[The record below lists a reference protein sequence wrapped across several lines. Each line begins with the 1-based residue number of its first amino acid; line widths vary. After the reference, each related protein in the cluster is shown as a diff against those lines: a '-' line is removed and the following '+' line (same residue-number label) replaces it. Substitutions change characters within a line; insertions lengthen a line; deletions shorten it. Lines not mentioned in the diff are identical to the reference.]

1 MTFVFNHAIKES
13 LRRKGY
19 FIVCLF
25 TCFLVSLVCLVA
37 KTIVTQGGLI
47 FFMIGERQYG
57 EMDII
62 LYTYPNERNYIKN
75 KPDDYYYDHAFINY
89 TKFNEKLL
97 NYTGENNPSLT
108 STIRHNYNG
117 KTLFKNKVFKL
128 VLINSTKEREIEL
141 GRNYPY
147 EPMKKGEC
155 IIHETLKSSIKN
167 NEILMKIDL
176 NIFLKNNLLIN
187 YYDNKNEYNENITN
201 IAEIYHFFE
210 IKCKVK
216 HVINNFYGKLKDEAK
231 DIVFMELD
239 TFFEYLSEFVPKSL
253 SLFFPDYSE
262 KLFKINPNHYA
273 NMLIVNF
280 PKNRISNYIE
290 SDYNKLLKKAV
301 SYSNNL
307 IIYINSMSNLWI
319 KMPLIRGMQRYNY
332 GSVLLS
338 LILDIIVISLF
349 SLSLILIYSLLLI
362 TTETNTFEFGLLR
375 LVGTTKRDII
385 LIVILQCFSFSIP
398 AFILAFF
405 VHFYVIDLIN
415 NSLQS
420 LINSNLNLTYTSN
433 SFFLAFCINFLS
445 PITASILPIRS
456 ILRKNIANSL
466 NTMINKTSG
475 MKIEIISLE
484 KKELHNFITLGL
496 MTFLYGASI
505 YYFLPLSLISINFSM
520 LGAIFLW
527 ILFGILLGFVILSI
541 NIENLLQKI
550 ITNIIFFF
558 SKNYIKSLI
567 IKNLTA
573 HRVKNRKT
581 SLMYSLSIGVFI
593 MISVGLDIL
602 IQSTQKDIIMEIG
615 SEIFLECVDEDY
627 YKSNDL
633 KEDLYNMMKKNYIE
647 YFSYKTPSLSKMC
660 FESESL
666 IQSYGKSLEFSTITL
681 GISPNYFHTTEKS
694 DLIIFDQNKYLKHYN
709 PSEQLYFKDN
719 IGKIGLS
726 AIFNWEFKA
735 DLSSTI
741 FFNIK
746 NPININQMTFISKP
760 AFLLDN
766 AGGLQMSS
774 VPSMFYVRN
783 SLISFP
789 FYLDLINKCQKYYT
803 GKLKNLNLYSYD
815 NLPINYINIKL
826 NSNNKNIQETIDG
839 IYKIIS
845 DSETYY
851 YIWFFNDVKERINL
865 VSIIIYKIFYTVS
878 AIVLFFCFFNLT
890 ASMTINIFSQKKE
903 IAIMR
908 ALGMKKRD
916 VVFIYIF
923 EAIILILTSSF
934 IGTIIGSLISYT
946 MSLQWQMFTH
956 INVSFSIKIS
966 NIIAI
971 IILSILGGIL
981 STIIPSYRM
990 LKCPISS
997 LIRDV

>member
-25 TCFLVSLVCLVA
+25 ACFLVSLVCLIA
-37 KTIVTQGGLI
+37 KTIVTQGALI
-47 FFMIGERQYG
+47 FYMIAEKRYG

-62 LYTYPNERNYIKN
+62 LFTYASERNYIKMN
-75 KPDDYYYDHAFINY
+75 PEDFYYDHAFINY
-89 TKFNEKLL
+89 TKFNEKMS
-97 NYTGENNPSLT
+97 NYSGENNPSLT
-108 STIRHNYNG
+108 STMRIFYNG
-117 KTLFKNKVFKL
+117 NTLFKNQYL
-128 VLINSTKEREIEL
+128 RILLINTTREREIEL

-147 EPMKKGEC
+147 QPMKKGEC
-155 IIHETLKSSIKN
+155 IIDETLKSYIYN
-167 NEILMKIDL
+167 NELKMKIDL
-176 NIFLKNNLLIN
+176 NTFLHNNLLIN

-201 IAEIYHFFE
+201 IRE
-210 IKCKVK
+210 IKQYFVINCKVK
-216 HVINNFYGKLKDEAK
+216 HVINNYYGKLKDESK
-231 DIVFMELD
+231 YIVFMELD
-239 TFFEYLSEFVPKSL
+239 SFFEYLAQFVPKEL
-253 SLFFPDYSE
+253 LFFFPDYSE

-273 NMLIVNF
+273 NILIVNF

-290 SDYNKLLKKAV
+290 SDYNKLLQKAV

-307 IIYINSMSNLWI
+307 MIHINSMNNLWI
-319 KMPLIRGMQRYNY
+319 RMPLIRGMQRYNY

-362 TTETNTFEFGLLR
+362 TTETNTFEFGVLR
-375 LVGTTKRDII
+375 LVGNTKKDII
-385 LIVILQCFSFSIP
+385 LIVILQCFSFSVP

-420 LINSNLNLTYTSN
+420 LINTNLNLKYTSN

-484 KKELHNFITLGL
+484 KKELHNFIILGL

-505 YYFLPLSLISINFSM
+505 YYFLPLSLISINFTM
-520 LGAIFLW
+520 LGSIFLW

-541 NIENLLQKI
+541 NIENLLQKL

-615 SEIFLECVDEDY
+615 SEIYLQCVDEQY
-627 YKSNDL
+627 YQSKDL

-647 YFSYKTPSLSKMC
+647 YFSYKTPSFSKIC
-660 FESESL
+660 LQSESF
-666 IQSYGKSLEFSTITL
+666 IQNYGKSLEFITTTL

-694 DLIIFDQNKYLKHYN
+694 DLKIFEQNKYLKQYN

-719 IGKIGLS
+719 LGKIGLS

-746 NPININQMTFISKP
+746 NPKNINQMTFISKP
-760 AFLLDN
+760 AFLLNN

-774 VPSMFYVRN
+774 VPSMFYIRDT
-783 SLISFP
+783 LISFP
-789 FYLDLINKCQKYYT
+789 FYLDLINKCQKYYN
-803 GKLKNLNLYSYD
+803 GKLKNMNLYSYD
-815 NLPINYINIKL
+815 NLPIDFINIKIK
-826 NSNNKNIQETIDG
+826 SNNKNIKETFDG

-845 DSETYY
+845 DSDTYY
-851 YIWFFNDVKERINL
+851 YIWFFNDIKERISI
-865 VSIIIYKIFYTVS
+865 VSTIIYKIFYTVS
-878 AIVLFFCFFNLT
+878 ATVIFFCFFNLT

-908 ALGMKKRD
+908 SLGMKKRD
-916 VVFIYIF
+916 VILVYIF

-946 MSLQWQMFTH
+946 MSLQWQIFTH

-971 IILSILGGIL
+971 IILSIIGGIL